1 MIKRSQFLQVLTTP
15 SINVE
20 LYKQKYEQQGD
31 INEITSNTKKK
42 KKSVKRNRSG
52 RISRKGDR
60 MEFTNVVREYEES
73 KTLVDMLQYMMA
85 LNNNQVG
92 RFIHPL

>member
-1 MIKRSQFLQVLTTP
+1 M
-15 SINVE
+15 E

-31 INEITSNTKKK
+31 NNEITNSKKK

-52 RISRKGDR
+52 RFSRKGDR

-92 RFIHPL
+92 RLTKTCEALYLPLILAP